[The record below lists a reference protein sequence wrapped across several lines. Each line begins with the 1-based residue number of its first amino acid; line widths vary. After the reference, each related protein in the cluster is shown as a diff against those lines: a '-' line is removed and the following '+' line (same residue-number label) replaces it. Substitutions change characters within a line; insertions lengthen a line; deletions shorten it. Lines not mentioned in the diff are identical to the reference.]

1 MSDDDQCFAFENI
14 ESNSGPH
21 NHNISLYS
29 RAIVP
34 HLWIVY
40 FYALSFH
47 VQDHKNN
54 RVSDRMPEGC
64 SLIFWYIALKY
75 GSIASSNLTV
85 MQLQS
90 SFISSLGNKVTS
102 YQAAMRLLSKN
113 SLIDLKCLR
122 GLFCWMVH
130 SWTNKAK
137 AASFPGNNR
146 IRCIL
151 CWEVEKGMWLNR

>member
-14 ESNSGPH
+14 ESNAGPH

-40 FYALSFH
+40 FYTLSFH
-47 VQDHKNN
+47 VQDHINN
-54 RVSDRMPEGC
+54 SVSDRMPDGC
-64 SLIFWYIALKY
+64 SLIFWYTALKM
-75 GSIASSNLTV
+75 AA
-85 MQLQS
+85 LQAPIWLS
-90 SFISSLGNKVTS
+90 HNFHQVLSVLQETKLKVTKP
-102 YQAAMRLLSKN
+102 QWEFWVR

-122 GLFCWMVH
+122 GLLCWMVH

-137 AASFPGNNR
+137 VASFPGGKR

-151 CWEVEKGMWLNR
+151 CWKVQSKGMWLNR